1 MQDYAL
7 TLSDKQT
14 ISGSAVA
21 SENYINEDVAF
32 NTGAPFIAETFLH
45 SDFSA
50 SADFKVTI
58 QASAT
63 SSFST
68 VEVLGEKT
76 VAKAKAVAG
85 TSIQIPLSFNKK
97 KENKY
102 IRAYYTGT
110 MTGSVSTVIQPRVQ
124 TN

>member
-1 MQDYAL
+1 MQDLAL

-14 ISGSAVA
+14 VSGSAVA

-32 NTGAPFIAETFLH
+32 NTGAPIIAETLLH
-45 SDFSA
+45 PDFSV
-50 SADFKVTI
+50 STDFKVAI
-58 QASAT
+58 QASAD
-63 SSFST
+63 SGFSKF
-68 VEVLGEKT
+68 EVLGEKT
-76 VAKAKAVAG
+76 VAEANAVAG
-85 TSIQIPLSFNKK
+85 TSIQIPLSFNK

>member
-1 MQDYAL
+1 MQDLAL

-14 ISGSAVA
+14 VSGSAVA

-32 NTGAPFIAETFLH
+32 NTGAPIIAETFLH

-50 SADFKVTI
+50 STDFKVAI
-58 QASAT
+58 QASAD
-63 SSFST
+63 SGFSKF
-68 VEVLGEKT
+68 EVLGEKT
-76 VAKAKAVAG
+76 VAKANAVAG
-85 TSIQIPLSFNKK
+85 TSIQIPLSFNK